1 MTHVSDLHPQLV
13 QLDQQLMQLLERRR
27 QLCSELRE
35 SGSSLSKDEE
45 SQILGQWLEDAGEY
59 EMDEVIIEKMNRLT
73 QALCR
78 KMGE

>member
-1 MTHVSDLHPQLV
+1 MAPVSDLHPQLV
-13 QLDQQLMQLLERRR
+13 QIDQQLIQLLERRR
-27 QLCSELRE
+27 QLCNDLRE
-35 SGSSLSKDEE
+35 SGSMLTSDEE
-45 SQILGQWLEDAGEY
+45 NQIMFQWLEDAADF